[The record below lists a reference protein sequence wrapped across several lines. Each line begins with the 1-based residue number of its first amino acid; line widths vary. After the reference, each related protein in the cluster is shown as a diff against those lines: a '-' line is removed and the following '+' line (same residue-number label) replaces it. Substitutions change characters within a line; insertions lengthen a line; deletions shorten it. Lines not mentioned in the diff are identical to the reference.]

1 MNIVETLKW
10 LLDCT
15 FFYVCSIHESAG
27 HTYKRREVLNPITQ
41 SVENANFFG
50 IWEKPGLSICVS
62 LCIGFWQMRKTFW
75 NTSTDSVT
83 LGNSEALGKMQ
94 KESEK
99 GFPQLIEK
107 LGLLDAQGGHKIIH
121 YITLMNF
128 HPLGRLLYIVVY
140 WECCV
145 YYVIFQN

>member
-1 MNIVETLKW
+1 MNV
-10 LLDCT
+10 
-15 FFYVCSIHESAG
+15 
-27 HTYKRREVLNPITQ
+27 ITK

-140 WECCV
+140 WNVVFIMSFLKINLHTLHWWRSLMNQELIVKESFFPC
-145 YYVIFQN
+145 F